1 LFSVLPLPIALSQ
14 PVHIHGLF
22 SISPDRAR
30 LYQLMER
37 STQDQNPAKWNNWL
51 LQDLV
56 PLAWTKLLK
65 YLAHAYPHQPAF
77 ERWPQSIDDTR
88 DPLNNATEKVI
99 GAIEKESL
107 ALWPTHEGYV
117 TAQNGLLD
125 TGIESALEDA
135 LQEAGAPV
143 VYIPRWLQGRAEK
156 VFKDRLLRPQSLCQ
170 FMRSKSSQ
178 MGGWSHRTKHKILE
192 YILSEPAFTDYGGLE
207 LFPFKDG
214 MYRSIGEHIA
224 FVHRNKHEEKLF
236 ALEDSHNLDLDKLS
250 EIAQRAL
257 KQGCDSLSIHSSIRY
272 RSARDLREYCMGNIF
287 NNVAEEQDMA
297 VLSEKC
303 SALISEI
310 WTWIS
315 MRCIPLLDKDISC
328 LWLFPLS
335 NGQHRKITPRNASSQ
350 IYLAP
355 VGQIGELM
363 WKFDAKS
370 SSKSLPLLATG
381 PTGLGLE
388 VVSNLTKSPETMLK
402 MFLKDAISMVY
413 FLEWFHHTS
422 PLLDDASDDER
433 LLIARLV
440 ASHLPQELTSSKR
453 SVVVRALSRLKIF
466 QKVSWEKADHDTM
479 FVIHFA
485 LSSSHG

>member
-1 LFSVLPLPIALSQ
+1 
-14 PVHIHGLF
+14 
-22 SISPDRAR
+22 
-30 LYQLMER
+30 MER
-37 STQDQNPAKWNNWL
+37 STQDQDPAKWNNWL
-51 LQDLV
+51 LQVPV
-56 PLAWTKLLK
+56 PLAWTKLLN

-99 GAIEKESL
+99 GVIEKESL

-125 TGIESALEDA
+125 TGIEPALRDA

-143 VYIPRWLQGRAEK
+143 VYVPQRLQGRAEK
-156 VFKDRLLRPQSLCQ
+156 VFKDRLLRPQSLCK
-170 FMRSKSSQ
+170 FIRSKSSQ

-192 YILSEPAFTDYGGLE
+192 YILSEPGFTDYSSLE

-214 MYRSIGEHIA
+214 MYRSIGEHTA
-224 FVHRNKHEEKLF
+224 FVHRNKHEEALF
-236 ALEDSHNLDLDKLS
+236 TLEDSHNLDLEKLS
-250 EIAQRAL
+250 ETAQRAL
-257 KQGCDSLSIHSSIRY
+257 KQGCDSSSIHSSIRY
-272 RSARDLREYCMGNIF
+272 RSARDLREYCMRNIF
-287 NNVAEEQDMA
+287 NNVAKEQDMTI
-297 VLSEKC
+297 LPEKC
-303 SALISEI
+303 SALILGV

-328 LWLFPLS
+328 LWLLPLS
-335 NGQHRKITPRNASSQ
+335 NGQHRKITPQNSSSQ

-370 SSKSLPLLATG
+370 SSKPLPLLATG
-381 PTGLGLE
+381 PRGLSPE
-388 VVSNLTKSPETMLK
+388 AVSNLTKSPETMSK
-402 MFLKDAISMVY
+402 MFLKDAISMVC

-422 PLLDDASDDER
+422 PLVDNASDEER

-440 ASHLPQELTSSKR
+440 ASHLPQQLTSSES
-453 SVVVRALSRLKIF
+453 SVVVQALNHLKIF
-466 QKVSWEKADHDTM
+466 QKVSWEKAADDAM
-479 FVIHFA
+479 FVKDFA
-485 LSSSHG
+485 VSTSHG